1 MPITNAIDEC
11 TSPSM
16 QYSSPGQNYAGQCH
30 LACGAVSDTL
40 AAQPASHLQSLLAMI
55 WALSIASGEALVQVL
70 TVMNVLLHAGLW
82 LGGLGSLLHG
92 NEYMHILSVI
102 AESPYEPP
110 ESTKS
115 HLTIP
120 VFDVESAVLIRHFPA
135 GIAFIKKGLEEG
147 GKVLVHCAAG
157 VSRSATVSLSLPQ
170 HALP

>member
-1 MPITNAIDEC
+1 M
-11 TSPSM
+11 
-16 QYSSPGQNYAGQCH
+16 
-30 LACGAVSDTL
+30 
-40 AAQPASHLQSLLAMI
+40 
-55 WALSIASGEALVQVL
+55 VQVFI
-70 TVMNVLLHAGLW
+70 VMNVLLHAGLW

-92 NEYMHILSVI
+92 NEYAHILSVI

-157 VSRSATVSLSLPQ
+157 VSRSATVSLSIPQ
-170 HALP
+170 HALPSSTWLCWHRHDEHQIDDRVKPSMLSYRLCISLPR

>member
-1 MPITNAIDEC
+1 M
-11 TSPSM
+11 
-16 QYSSPGQNYAGQCH
+16 
-30 LACGAVSDTL
+30 LLLKLCGLCS
-40 AAQPASHLQSLLAMI
+40 
-55 WALSIASGEALVQVL
+55 ASGDELSQVF
-70 TVMNVLLHAGLW
+70 TVMSALLRAGLW

-92 NEYMHILSVI
+92 NEYMHTLSVI

-120 VFDVESAVLIRHFPA
+120 VYDVESAVLIRHFPA

-157 VSRSATVSLSLPQ
+157 VSRSATVCFSLPQ
-170 HALP
+170 HALPSTT